1 MKATELR
8 QLSRA
13 EIVDR
18 IEQEGELLQGMRFK
32 LATSQLTN
40 TSLVNQTKKNIAR
53 MKTVLKE
60 WDNSGETKQS

>member
-18 IEQEGELLQGMRFK
+18 IEQESELLQGMRFK

-60 WDNSGETKQS
+60 WDNSGEAKQS